1 MRAIFTTLF
10 LVSFLLA
17 PLGVA
22 QPVQAAPAPP
32 FAVVAVPTLNV
43 RAAPSTNA
51 PVVGQVAKGERVTVL
66 GRNGEGTW
74 LRIESADG
82 ESGWV
87 FAELTLPSVPLTALS
102 VYQPVSQTQAAS
114 PAGESQS
121 RSQPVAYRPSQAAAS
136 PASPSAAPG
145 QNSAASPAT
154 DVNQLPRPNED
165 PKPLGPT
172 RPVTEDRAQAASAA
186 EPVAL
191 QPLCVPNKLR
201 SVNVG
206 GRPQSIAASGDRIY
220 VALANLNTLMVV
232 DSGMDVMLGSSRTT
246 AKEID
251 GVTATMDALYISDP
265 VKERLIVTSRQGA
278 VKRQI
283 DLPAAP
289 GPVAVTQG
297 RAFVLHPQ
305 MGAVSVVDLNS
316 GDVLHTLS
324 IGPDPRQLAVVGGR
338 AFIAHAAGYLSVVD
352 GFGRRQEQLLLPVN
366 DVTGMAVDAE
376 SGTLFISSAADLK
389 VVAVDVS
396 TWTLANTWQLDL
408 MPSSLVYNPITDH
421 IFVLDSTS
429 QYLTVLKG
437 SDPSFRGRV
446 RVSQQAAQDS
456 GHSLA
461 LLQSKI
467 YIVNPSQDFLDV
479 WLDRTCAS
487 ETMQRISQTGQTAQ
501 VRTDLAPRQVEA
513 RIGILWPH
521 GGADPAQASFANL
534 TATLLREDGASPA
547 CSWEPNVTLWA
558 AIGTEP
564 AKPVA
569 QGKRR
574 IMEENGIRYPVY
586 DFNDVDVR
594 ATRERNVPIH
604 FFVQVEGIQTAVNVW
619 THAGTGQFV
628 PTVRPEL
635 EGLVT
640 RYDGDLDARLW
651 VEDGAEGPT
660 VYAMLLRAGTML
672 GLAPG
677 ANTAKPQLR
686 WALDNG
692 VTEPELIIG
701 EPEIRQDGGVVYTV
715 WRFPGSNP
723 DKLLRSAAQ
732 VRFWV
737 EVPDV
742 QVYSSVVAW
751 GRDIRTLGA
760 RLPVPVVGC
769 SE

>member
-1 MRAIFTTLF
+1 MRAIFTVLF
-10 LVSFLLA
+10 AIGLLLS
-17 PLGVA
+17 PMGPA

-51 PVVGQVAKGERVTVL
+51 PVVGQIAKGERVTVL

-82 ESGWV
+82 DSGWV

-102 VYQPVSQTQAAS
+102 VYQPVSQAAAS
-114 PAGESQS
+114 SAESQGP
-121 RSQPVAYRPSQAAAS
+121 SQPVAYRPNQAAAPAASSPSVAAQSS
-136 PASPSAAPG
+136 PAAPA
-145 QNSAASPAT
+145 N
-154 DVNQLPRPNED
+154 DVNRLPRPNED

-172 RPVTEDRAQAASAA
+172 RPVAGDSGQTTNPGT
-186 EPVAL
+186 EPVSL
-191 QPLCVPNKLR
+191 QPLCAPNKLR

-206 GRPQSIAASGDRIY
+206 GRPQSIAASGDRVY

-278 VKRQI
+278 VKSQI
-283 DLPAAP
+283 ELPAAP

-316 GDVLHTLS
+316 GKVLSTLS

-366 DVTGMAVDAE
+366 DVTGMAVDVE

-408 MPSSLVYNPITDH
+408 MPSSLAYNPVTDH
-421 IFVLDSTS
+421 LFVLDSTS

-456 GHSLA
+456 GRSLA

-487 ETMQRISQTGQTAQ
+487 ETMQRVSQASEPPR

-558 AIGTEP
+558 AVGTDP

-574 IMEENGIRYPVY
+574 IMEENGVRYPVY

-651 VEDGAEGPT
+651 VEEGADGPM

-677 ANTAKPQLR
+677 ANTVKPQLR

-742 QVYSSVVAW
+742 QVYSSVIAW
-751 GRDIRTLGA
+751 GHDIRTLGA